1 MRQMIGVVK
10 QAALAAVEA
19 EKPVNVVFGKVAQL
33 NPTKIKLQATG
44 TPLGTE
50 FFFALSDL
58 PNLYVG
64 DILVLLREQGGQRF
78 VILGK
83 KGAL

>member
-19 EKPVNVVFGKVAQL
+19 ERPVNVVFGKVAQL

-44 TPLGTE
+44 TPLGAE
-50 FFFALSDL
+50 FFIALSDL
-58 PNLYVG
+58 PKLYMG

>member
-44 TPLGTE
+44 TPLGT
-50 FFFALSDL
+50 
-58 PNLYVG
+58 
-64 DILVLLREQGGQRF
+64 
-78 VILGK
+78 
-83 KGAL
+83 